1 MTTEAIRNEPP
12 AAEEY
17 VPLPLRADTFF
28 GVFEA
33 IGQDLGFNANLLRI
47 PFAALL
53 LWNPAA
59 ILGAYAFLGCVVALT
74 RRFFPVSERNRAGKT
89 APAAVPAGM
98 SANEAEEDLRIAA

>member
-1 MTTEAIRNEPP
+1 MTTEAIRNEPL
-12 AAEEY
+12 AAEEH
-17 VPLPLRADTFF
+17 VPLPLRGDTFF

-33 IGQDLGFNANLLRI
+33 IGEDLGFNANWLRI

-74 RRFFPVSERNRAGKT
+74 RWFFPVAERNRAGKPAAAA
-89 APAAVPAGM
+89 APASLG
-98 SANEAEEDLRIAA
+98 ANEAEEDLRIAA

>member
-1 MTTEAIRNEPP
+1 MTTEAIRNEPL
-12 AAEEY
+12 AADEH
-17 VPLPLRADTFF
+17 VPLPLRGDTFL
-28 GVFEA
+28 GVFQA
-33 IGQDLGFNANLLRI
+33 IGEDLGFNANWLRI

-74 RRFFPVSERNRAGKT
+74 RWFFPVSERNRTRKPSAEA
-89 APAAVPAGM
+89 APESV